1 MTSQKLKIPQMRR
14 RAGQVTRLLKCIANE
29 QRLLILCQ
37 LMEAE
42 KTAGEL
48 TEITGISQSAVS
60 QHLALLRDNE
70 IVNTRRE
77 SQYIFYSLSS
87 REMRAMI
94 SLLYDLYCK

>member
-1 MTSQKLKIPQMRR
+1 MTSQKQKIPQMRR

-29 QRLLILCQ
+29 QRLLVLCQ
-37 LMEAE
+37 LMEGE

-48 TEITGISQSAVS
+48 TEITGMSQSAVS

-87 REMRAMI
+87 EEMQAMI

>member
-1 MTSQKLKIPQMRR
+1 ML
-14 RAGQVTRLLKCIANE
+14 V
-29 QRLLILCQ
+29 LCQ
-37 LMEAE
+37 LMEGE

-48 TEITGISQSAVS
+48 TEITGMSQSAVS

-87 REMRAMI
+87 EEMQAMI

>member
-1 MTSQKLKIPQMRR
+1 
-14 RAGQVTRLLKCIANE
+14 
-29 QRLLILCQ
+29 
-37 LMEAE
+37 MEGE

-48 TEITGISQSAVS
+48 TEITGMSQSAVS

-87 REMRAMI
+87 EEMQAMI